1 MAATALARS
10 AVVQAEAR
18 LGLAEFLLTCDDLE
32 ECARRS
38 LEWLAEYAGARAGAC
53 LAVDVEHTR
62 LSLIASHGPGMPP
75 DFSVDL
81 EDRAHPLVA
90 AAFGREAVTFT
101 EQRSDGRTAVP
112 LGRVPI
118 LAQPM
123 YARVCR
129 ENVPGALL
137 VLSPPQA
144 NSALVEWVGSVLAS
158 PLVRLGRNRSLTE
171 ADRRIRRERTLLDAV
186 PDPILLTDPEGRVLI
201 ANARAKALLVAG
213 EGESEGRRRAA
224 ALNNMLF
231 SSALAQ
237 TAIQEGGRR
246 ELLLVDPVEGSAL

>member
-1 MAATALARS
+1 MAGGTALARS
-10 AVVQAEAR
+10 AAVQAEAR

-62 LSLIASHGPGMPP
+62 LSAIATHGPGMPP
-75 DFSVDL
+75 EFSVDL

-90 AAFGREAVTFT
+90 AAFGRQAVTFA
-101 EQRSDGRTAVP
+101 ERRGERRSVMP

-118 LAQPM
+118 VAQPM
-123 YARVCR
+123 YARMGR
-129 ENVPGALL
+129 ENVPGGLL
-137 VLSPPQA
+137 VVSPPESNHGLLA
-144 NSALVEWVGSVLAS
+144 WVGGVLAS
-158 PLVRLGRNRSLTE
+158 PLVRLGRSRSLTE

-213 EGESEGRRRAA
+213 EGESEGRRRAV
-224 ALNNMLF
+224 ALNNLLF

-237 TAIQEGGRR
+237 TAIQ
-246 ELLLVDPVEGSAL
+246 